1 MIVSLYMSES
11 DQLGPAALS
20 GHGEVLGPISSL
32 PANIGFLL
40 FLTSAVGFRLK
51 KSTKKD

>member
-20 GHGEVLGPISSL
+20 GHGEVLGPISGLS
-32 PANIGFLL
+32 AKI
-40 FLTSAVGFRLK
+40 FLTSAVGFK
-51 KSTKKD
+51 